1 MKRGELRQ
9 FLWSAPADVRG
20 KIFLV
25 IGARQTQAAFL
36 MDGRL
41 YKGWN
46 LDFVERNSKVINEA
60 G

>member
-25 IGARQTQAAFL
+25 IGARQTLADFL
-36 MDGRL
+36 MDG
-41 YKGWN
+41 KVCKNWN
-46 LDFVERNSKVINEA
+46 INFIESNSKVIDESR
-60 G
+60 

>member
-9 FLWSAPADVRG
+9 FLWSAPAPLTG

-25 IGARQTQAAFL
+25 ISSRQTLADFL
-36 MDGRL
+36 MDG
-41 YKGWN
+41 KVCKNWN
-46 LDFVERNSKVINEA
+46 INFIESNSKVIDEA

>member
-25 IGARQTQAAFL
+25 IGARQTLADFL
-36 MDGRL
+36 MVGRL
-41 YKGWN
+41 YKKWDIN
-46 LDFVERNSKVINEA
+46 FIKSNSKVIDESR
-60 G
+60 